1 MEKEE
6 AKVNRSEIN
15 EHAATTLCDDFAS
28 SLFLFVSFCFVHP
41 SFQFRYYYFFSDAP
55 VILPTNPA
63 SQDSIGNGSSS
74 SADYDDGMLYLSTK
88 QNNMLGSVS
97 LIYIYIDIL
106 KLHT

>member
-1 MEKEE
+1 MNTPPPHC
-6 AKVNRSEIN
+6 VMISP
-15 EHAATTLCDDFAS
+15 L
-28 SLFLFVSFCFVHP
+28 LFSFSFRFVLFHP